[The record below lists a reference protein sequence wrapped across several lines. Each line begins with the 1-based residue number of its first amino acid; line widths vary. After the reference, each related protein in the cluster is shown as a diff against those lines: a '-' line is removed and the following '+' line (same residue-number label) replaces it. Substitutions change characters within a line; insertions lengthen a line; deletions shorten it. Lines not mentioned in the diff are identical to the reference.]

1 MTTIEILLC
10 LAGIALCVISFLI
23 PDKQQ
28 EVGTV
33 DEKQAQETT
42 KALVEEE
49 LSGAKAK
56 MEEMLEETIAYGME
70 KTERSLE
77 KVSNEK
83 INAVSEFAQT
93 VIEDINK
100 NHKEVMFLYDMLN
113 SKHENLKETVVEVN
127 QTAKEAEKTVQV
139 LEDTAKKVENS
150 LQTKEQQKEKKET
163 REGTEDFKPL
173 EVIDFMGMPEVK
185 ETKKSSPKK
194 KKEKEQTKAQEEKT
208 AKVEI
213 EFEGNGD
220 KNNNDKILELH
231 KMGKSNMAI
240 AKELGL
246 GVGEVKLVI
255 DLFKGM

>member
-10 LAGIALCVISFLI
+10 LAGIALCVISFML

-28 EVGTV
+28 KTTQT
-33 DEKQAQETT
+33 DKKQAQEAV
-42 KALVEEE
+42 KAFIEEE
-49 LSGAKAK
+49 MSGAKAQI
-56 MEEMLEETIAYGME
+56 EEMLEETIADEME

-77 KVSNEK
+77 KISNEK

-127 QTAKEAEKTVQV
+127 QTAKEAEKAVQV
-139 LEDTAKKVENS
+139 LENTAKKVENS
-150 LQTKEQQKEKKET
+150 LQTKEESQEKKEK
-163 REGTEDFKPL
+163 RVATEDFKPL

-185 ETKKSSPKK
+185 EPKKNSPKK
-194 KKEKEQTKAQEEKT
+194 KKETQQAKEEKA

-213 EFEGNGD
+213 NFEGNGD
-220 KNNNDKILELH
+220 RNNNDKILELH

>member
-10 LAGIALCVISFLI
+10 LAGIALCVISFLL
-23 PDKQQ
+23 PDKQKQ
-28 EVGTV
+28 EAVQV
-33 DEKQAQETT
+33 DEKQAQELVKT
-42 KALVEEE
+42 LVEEE
-49 LSGAKAK
+49 IAGAKPK
-56 MEEMLEETIAYGME
+56 MEEMLEETITYGME

-77 KVSNEK
+77 KMSNEK

-139 LEDTAKKVENS
+139 LEDTAKKVES
-150 LQTKEQQKEKKET
+150 TLQSQEEKQEKKEK
-163 REGTEDFKPL
+163 RVATEDFKPL

-185 ETKKSSPKK
+185 EPKKNPPKK
-194 KKEKEQTKAQEEKT
+194 KKEKEEKSEEKP
-208 AKVEI
+208 AKVDI
-213 EFEGNGD
+213 DFEGNGD
-220 KNNNDKILELH
+220 KNNNEKILELH